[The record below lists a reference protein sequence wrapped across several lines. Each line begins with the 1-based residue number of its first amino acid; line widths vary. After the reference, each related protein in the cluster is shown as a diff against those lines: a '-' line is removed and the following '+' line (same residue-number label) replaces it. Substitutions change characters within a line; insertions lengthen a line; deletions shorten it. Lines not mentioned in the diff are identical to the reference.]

1 MDQISNH
8 PLYKAHTIDS
18 AMSSIWEFYTKKF
31 ISLFLIS
38 LVMGLVLQY
47 LSSLIKIDIGDYQTF
62 DINDMM
68 LKLKEFMWPMLIVSV
83 AGLLF
88 TTILHY
94 YVIFNPLDPENNIF
108 RCTIKSLRYFIPYI
122 LIMILL
128 AFVGSFALMLGLL
141 VIVIGALFAAVYIM
155 TLYLFILPVMMVEG
169 PIIAHT
175 ISRTVTLAHRNFWSN
190 IGWTAVFVII
200 ILVVTT
206 ILSGFILLP
215 FTGSFLSAIKNP
227 EEATSVMEI
236 TSKPLYLILSA
247 ILNALTLPLLPI
259 FACVLYFNGRAREDQ
274 TNTQEFL
281 KDVNDDKVRVEDLY
295 AKPLPEDDEK

>member
-1 MDQISNH
+1 
-8 PLYKAHTIDS
+8 
-18 AMSSIWEFYTKKF
+18 
-31 ISLFLIS
+31 
-38 LVMGLVLQY
+38 
-47 LSSLIKIDIGDYQTF
+47 
-62 DINDMM
+62 
-68 LKLKEFMWPMLIVSV
+68 
-83 AGLLF
+83 
-88 TTILHY
+88 
-94 YVIFNPLDPENNIF
+94 
-108 RCTIKSLRYFIPYI
+108 
-122 LIMILL
+122 MILL

-141 VIVIGALFAAVYIM
+141 LIVIGALFAAVYIM

-215 FTGSFLSAIKNP
+215 FTGSFLSTIKNP

-236 TSKPLYLILSA
+236 TSKPLYIILSA
-247 ILNALTLPLLPI
+247 ILNALTLPFLPI